1 MSRGS
6 RKLLSVMLCITV
18 VITSVIQSFVPVYG
32 YSETRT
38 GQYSWAISS
47 GDLDDDLWEGT
58 FEIVDQDGN
67 PVKPRDIFDVTCN
80 VIEQSVVDEVYKESV
95 TYNVYGNLV
104 EFIVKGGMPTAHVYS
119 ITKKVRAIFPDTIYE
134 MYDGKL
140 VQFAKLGDSVNDVQE
155 YGYNTFIITKKLSE
169 VGVYPSY
176 INDEVDG
183 KIVRFEKKG
192 SPENLYQTY
201 EYIVKITYTYS
212 HKLAIG
218 YTYNEAPQIT
228 EIIHPAANK
237 SFNDTQNS
245 VIHIEGTVEDKNV
258 GDKLEIMYSIDKYD
272 ADSDSID
279 GYPIGSGIIT
289 SDGSGQKFSGSID
302 IKSISGYKELDQSIP
317 HTLYIWAVDSK
328 NKKSPATSINSI
340 PFYIDTI
347 APDAPILDKDPD
359 YVTKDDVTVT
369 ITYPDDVDKKEYK
382 IGPDGPWEI
391 YTSPIPISVNTEV
404 YARGTDEAGNTSN
417 ESSIVID
424 NIDKEKPSEPII
436 NANPEKSNG
445 EPIVVSI
452 QPGKDNRTSVCE
464 VVYAVVNNDRIP
476 DDSEYVLY
484 EGEFQIKDE
493 GNYVI
498 WAKTVDEA
506 GNLSDEA
513 HKVISI
519 IKPTPTPTPVASPSS
534 PVVPIN
540 SPVNPPANTPST
552 SPASTP
558 SSSGSTST
566 PAPVTPIVTAP
577 TNKVPAIALDYD
589 LAVFLTSDKRAY
601 GENEVIPFTISYKNK
616 LSSDASDVVINA
628 QIPQYT
634 TVEDAGGGV
643 VSGDRITW
651 NLNTVLGNG
660 DGKIVYKLKV
670 GLLDKA
676 EVYSSIIADITAS
689 GKNVYDLD
697 DKSVYPVLLYSNR
710 FGDNQHKKYVIGY
723 EDNTFRPEN
732 SITRAEVAAML
743 SRVLDLP
750 SDTPGNKVYTDV
762 PQQHWAYGYIYAAT
776 KNGLFEGYVDNTFK
790 PDAYITRAELSTA
803 LARYLKL
810 ENVEPTQFHFK
821 DISKHWARNY
831 IEEIYRLKL
840 IAGYQ
845 DGTFLPDAKI
855 KRVETVTIINRML
868 YRGPLNGAV
877 VSFTDVK
884 KDYWAYGHIAEC
896 SLDHFFTRNNDAL
909 SSETLVIK
917 DAE

>member
-38 GQYSWAISS
+38 GQYSWVISS

-519 IKPTPTPTPVASPSS
+519 INPTPTPTPVASPSS
-534 PVVPIN
+534 PVVPNN
-540 SPVNPPANTPST
+540 SPVKPPANTPST
-552 SPASTP
+552 SAAITP
-558 SSSGSTST
+558 SSCG
-566 PAPVTPIVTAP
+566 
-577 TNKVPAIALDYD
+577 
-589 LAVFLTSDKRAY
+589 
-601 GENEVIPFTISYKNK
+601 
-616 LSSDASDVVINA
+616 
-628 QIPQYT
+628 
-634 TVEDAGGGV
+634 
-643 VSGDRITW
+643 
-651 NLNTVLGNG
+651 
-660 DGKIVYKLKV
+660 
-670 GLLDKA
+670 
-676 EVYSSIIADITAS
+676 
-689 GKNVYDLD
+689 
-697 DKSVYPVLLYSNR
+697 
-710 FGDNQHKKYVIGY
+710 
-723 EDNTFRPEN
+723 
-732 SITRAEVAAML
+732 
-743 SRVLDLP
+743 
-750 SDTPGNKVYTDV
+750 
-762 PQQHWAYGYIYAAT
+762 
-776 KNGLFEGYVDNTFK
+776 
-790 PDAYITRAELSTA
+790 
-803 LARYLKL
+803 
-810 ENVEPTQFHFK
+810 
-821 DISKHWARNY
+821 
-831 IEEIYRLKL
+831 
-840 IAGYQ
+840 
-845 DGTFLPDAKI
+845 
-855 KRVETVTIINRML
+855 
-868 YRGPLNGAV
+868 
-877 VSFTDVK
+877 
-884 KDYWAYGHIAEC
+884 
-896 SLDHFFTRNNDAL
+896 
-909 SSETLVIK
+909 
-917 DAE
+917 

>member
-1 MSRGS
+1 MKRGS
-6 RKLLSVMLCITV
+6 RKLVSIMICITI
-18 VITSVIQSFVPVYG
+18 VITCITQSFVPVYG
-32 YSETRT
+32 YSEART
-38 GQYSWAISS
+38 GEYNWVISS
-47 GDLDDDLWEGT
+47 GVIDDDLWEGK
-58 FEIVDQDGN
+58 FEIVDQSGN
-67 PVKPRDIFDVTCN
+67 AVKSRDIFDVSCN
-80 VIEQSVVDEVYKESV
+80 VIEQSVVDELYKESV

-104 EFIVKGGMPTAHVYS
+104 EYIVEGGMPTAHVYS

-140 VQFAKLGDSVNDVQE
+140 VQFTKLGDPANDEQQ
-155 YGYNTFIITKKLSE
+155 YSYDTLAITKKLSE
-169 VGVYPSY
+169 VGVYPPY

-183 KIVRFEKKG
+183 KFVRFEKKG
-192 SPENLYQTY
+192 SSENLYQTY
-201 EYIVKITYTYS
+201 EYVVSVSYTYS

-228 EIIHPAANK
+228 EIIQPAANK

-245 VIHIEGTVEDKNV
+245 VINIEGTVEDKNI
-258 GDKLEIMYSIDKYD
+258 GDKLEIRCSIDTYD
-272 ADSDSID
+272 DDSENID
-279 GYPIGSGIIT
+279 GYPIGSGIIN
-289 SDGSGQKFSGSID
+289 SDGSSQKFSGSID
-302 IKSISGYKELDQSIP
+302 IKNISGYEELDQSVP

-340 PFYIDTI
+340 PFYLDTV
-347 APDAPILDKDPD
+347 APTAPIMDKDPEH
-359 YVTKDDVTVT
+359 VTKDDVTVT
-369 ITYPDDVDKKEYK
+369 IIYPDDVDKKEYK

-391 YTSPIPISVNTEV
+391 YTSPIPISVNTSV
-404 YARGTDEAGNTSN
+404 YARGTDEAGNCSE

-436 NANPEKSNG
+436 NANPENSKG
-445 EPIVVSI
+445 EPITVSI

-464 VVYAVVNNDRIP
+464 VVYAVVDNDLIP
-476 DDSEYVLY
+476 DDSEYIKY
-484 EGEFQIKDE
+484 KGEFKIVNE

-506 GNLSDEA
+506 GNLSDA
-513 HKVISI
+513 ANKFVSI
-519 IKPTPTPTPVASPSS
+519 VKPTPTPVASPSNS
-534 PVVPIN
+534 VVPY
-540 SPVNPPANTPST
+540 NPPANTPVST
-552 SPASTP
+552 PAGSP
-558 SSSGSTST
+558 SSSGSVST
-566 PAPVTPIVTAP
+566 PAPVTPVVTAP
-577 TNKVPAIALDYD
+577 VSKVPAIALDYD
-589 LAVFLTSDKRAY
+589 MAVFITSDKRAY
-601 GENEVIPFTISYKNK
+601 GENEVIPFTISYRNK
-616 LSSDASDVVINA
+616 LSSNADEVVIKA

-634 TVEDAGGGV
+634 TVEDAAGGV
-643 VSGDRITW
+643 VSGSQITW
-651 NLNTVLGNG
+651 DLNTVKGNQE
-660 DGKIVYKLKV
+660 GKFVYKLKV

-676 EVYSSIIADITAS
+676 EVNSNITASITAS
-689 GKNVYDLD
+689 GKNIYDLD
-697 DKSVYPVLLYSNR
+697 DNSLYPFLLYSNR
-710 FGDNQHKKYVIGY
+710 FGNNEHKKYVIGY
-723 EDNTFRPEN
+723 EDNTFRPES

-743 SRVLDLP
+743 TRVLDI
-750 SDTPGNKVYTDV
+750 SADTPGDKVYADV

-790 PDAYITRAELSTA
+790 PDAHITRAELSTA

-810 ENVEPTQFHFK
+810 KNVAPTEFHFK

-877 VSFTDVK
+877 VNFTDVK

-896 SLDHFFTRNNDAL
+896 SLDHYFTRNNDSL